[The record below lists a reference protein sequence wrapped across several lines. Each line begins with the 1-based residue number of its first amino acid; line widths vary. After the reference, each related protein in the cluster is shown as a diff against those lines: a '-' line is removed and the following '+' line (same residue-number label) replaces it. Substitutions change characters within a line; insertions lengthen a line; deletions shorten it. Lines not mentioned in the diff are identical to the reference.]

1 MKPQLVKI
9 RLPTT
14 DQISTAVDSLI
25 VVVIARASRRARTLC
40 QPAARRSAPRAR
52 IGGVLLLGREGVLVI
67 GVR

>member
-1 MKPQLVKI
+1 MWPSAEKNIASAKAFIGLG
-9 RLPTT
+9 
-14 DQISTAVDSLI
+14 LI

-40 QPAARRSAPRAR
+40 LPAARRSAPRAR